1 MCACQHW
8 KHSLFSHNKCLC
20 SLYTLHYAGHHL
32 YILQRV
38 ARYPAISPVIMLTW
52 SNFMLLPFC
61 SYVQFLCLDLYHS
74 KDLLYPKSFRVF
86 ACFRSTECIFVCRGL
101 VLVIDT
107 IQSNPFTQKY
117 NLSCSFH
124 VILQCVRV
132 CL

>member
-1 MCACQHW
+1 MSALKAFFVFPQQM
-8 KHSLFSHNKCLC
+8 SLFFVYFTLCGTPFVCLTTSC
-20 SLYTLHYAGHHL
+20 KVPCDFTRNNVDMIKFYVVTFLF
-32 YILQRV
+32 IRV
-38 ARYPAISPVIMLTW
+38 
-52 SNFMLLPFC
+52 
-61 SYVQFLCLDLYHS
+61 
-74 KDLLYPKSFRVF
+74 
-86 ACFRSTECIFVCRGL
+86 IFVLGFIPFKRFALPKKLQSFCLFWEHGGL